1 MKLVNNEKR
10 ALTIL
15 LIAHDAGFDFSESNP
30 NRRRAVIDALT
41 GIGIEQYGKGAA
53 VQETWLASA
62 MKKIGAKTYSAAVL
76 KAQEIENGGGLMET
90 VTPDPQVELPRILAE
105 RAKAA
110 GV

>member
-1 MKLVNNEKR
+1 
-10 ALTIL
+10 
-15 LIAHDAGFDFSESNP
+15 
-30 NRRRAVIDALT
+30 
-41 GIGIEQYGKGAA
+41 
-53 VQETWLASA
+53 